1 MNPTQSS
8 VHRPGA
14 GLRSWTTAAAAAA
27 LVTFA
32 APAALAQAPGTAAS
46 GGGRGARVVK
56 DSKGF
61 RLQVDGRD
69 FMVIGMN
76 WDYFPIGTN
85 YNYSLW
91 KQPEDVIEAALAREM
106 PLLKAMGVNAIRVY
120 SGIPARWVRHIYE
133 RYGIYSVVNH
143 TVGRYGY
150 DLDGVWIPAEQI
162 DYSNPRFRAAVTAE
176 VLALVD
182 ELKDTPGLLMWLLG
196 NENNYGLSWRS
207 TEIENLPVGEQD
219 AGRARFLYSLFGEVI
234 RAIKARD
241 PDHLV
246 SIANGDVQYA
256 DLIAEECKGLDV
268 FGANS
273 YRGISFT
280 DLFQVVQDKL
290 GLPVMLTEFGADAWN
305 EKEMREDALDQA
317 IYLLGNWREIY
328 EQSAGKGRVG
338 NAVGGFTFQWSD
350 GWWKYTQVTNLDV
363 HDTNASWS
371 NGGYAYDYVK
381 GENNMNEEWFGI
393 CAKGP
398 PDGRG
403 LFDEYPRAAY
413 YALREAFRL
422 RPYDAKTDLAAIQAS
437 FAAIEPALL
446 AVTSRANQS
455 SLSSAILERVRLS
468 NVRLQFSTFSTGGT
482 NISTPPSTR
491 PQIGTPSY
499 LGFGNMESFY
509 ADVQVQPVQQ
519 LVATLSVNVLGG
531 VPRNPIDE
539 IFYESRGRPK
549 QVTTADGTTL
559 VLDDLERVQ
568 VYSAS
573 VTWDEPWF
581 NLQGFYR
588 TGHTSWAH
596 EGDFFQL
603 YQHAYYGDNPAW
615 GQRQI
620 DVYNAG
626 APYGFVLAGKKAV
639 EGLKIAYGPQLW
651 WGANP
656 ALMLKYTRTFGPF
669 EVTLVDE
676 EQVGLNLG
684 ASASSVQPEQQQR
697 RTALSMA
704 APWGIARLQIGAIQ
718 SGAPTIFASNSTG
731 KPGQTYQVPGQV
743 SSDRISV
750 GDTFGGKA
758 KVSVESGRWHWY
770 GQGAYMGL
778 VADSGFDPE
787 YITFTGWTL
796 KDFGSGNKVNALT
809 GLAVN
814 VGSFQIGPNFLWQ
827 KPLVGPGPSNSGL
840 PARNVL
846 DDPFVVRGGNREAVA
861 GELLIAYDPTPATW
875 MWAWDNVAREDAPF
889 AASLDFTYTH
899 QPTSTD
905 ASTYLLA
912 DGVTRLRFAFG
923 SPPANVWELKARIVS
938 VPLADVRLTGQLYG
952 GPAQAV
958 GPSPRLVNRYGAA
971 GRITWRSLAF
981 VGFLKFNDWG
991 AYDYYKDFNQTYPVQ
1006 VMGDLS
1012 YSLGIP
1018 VWLASPQTRIG
1029 LRGTFRTLNGYSN
1042 RFVPN
1047 PADPGQWG
1055 NEWEIRTYL
1064 NISL

>member
-1 MNPTQSS
+1 
-8 VHRPGA
+8 
-14 GLRSWTTAAAAAA
+14 
-27 LVTFA
+27 
-32 APAALAQAPGTAAS
+32 
-46 GGGRGARVVK
+46 VVK

-150 DLDGVWIPAEQI
+150 NLDGAWIPAEQI
-162 DYSNPRFRAAVTAE
+162 DYSNPRFRAAVTAD
-176 VLALVD
+176 VLAMVD
-182 ELKDTPGLLMWLLG
+182 ELKNTPGVLMWMLG

-219 AGRARFLYSLFGEVI
+219 TGRARFLYSLFGEVI

-256 DLIAEECKGLDV
+256 DLIAQECKGLDV

-280 DLFQVVQDKL
+280 DLFQVVNDKL
-290 GLPVMLTEFGADAWN
+290 GLPVVLTEFGADAWN
-305 EKEMREDALDQA
+305 AREMREDPLDQA
-317 IYLLGNWREIY
+317 IYDLGNWKEIY
-328 EQSAGKGRVG
+328 EESAGKGRVG

-350 GWWKYTQVTNLDV
+350 GWWKYKQEANLDV

-371 NGGYAYDYVK
+371 NGGYLYDYVK

-398 PDGRG
+398 PDARG

-422 RPYDAKTDLAAIQAS
+422 RPYDAKTDLAAIQAHFS
-437 FAAIEPALL
+437 AIEPALL
-446 AVTSRANQS
+446 AVTSRANQA

-468 NVRLQFSTFSTGGT
+468 NLRLQLSTFSTGGT
-482 NISTPPSTR
+482 RISTPPSSR
-491 PQIGTPSY
+491 PQNSAPSY
-499 LGFGNMESFY
+499 LGFGSMESFF
-509 ADVQVQPVQQ
+509 ADVQVQPVPQ
-519 LVATLSVNVLGG
+519 LVATVSVNVLGG
-531 VPRNPIDE
+531 VARNPIDE

-549 QVTTADGTTL
+549 QVVAADGTTL
-559 VLDDLERVQ
+559 VLNDLERVQ

-573 VTWDEPWF
+573 LTWDEPWF
-581 NLQGFYR
+581 NLEAFYR
-588 TGHTSWAH
+588 TGHVSWAH
-596 EGDFFQL
+596 EGDFFFL
-603 YQHAYYGDNPAW
+603 YPEAFYGDNMAW

-620 DVYNAG
+620 DIYDAI
-626 APYGFVLAGKKAV
+626 APSGFVLAGKKAA

-656 ALMLKYTRTFGPF
+656 ALMLKYTRAFGPI
-669 EVTLVDE
+669 ELTLVDE
-676 EQVGLNLG
+676 EQVGLNPG
-684 ASASSVQPEQQQR
+684 ATASSVVPEQQQR
-697 RTALSMA
+697 RTALSLKA
-704 APWGIARLQIGAIQ
+704 QWGIARLQIGGIQ
-718 SGAPTIFASNSTG
+718 SGAPTAFAPNTTG
-731 KPGQTYQVPGQV
+731 KLGQTYQVAGQA

-750 GDTFGGKA
+750 GNTFGGKA
-758 KVSVESGRWHWY
+758 KVSVESGPWHWY

-778 VADSGFDPE
+778 VADAGYDPTVT
-787 YITFTGWTL
+787 YTGWTL
-796 KDFGSGNKVNALT
+796 KDSGSGNQANALT

-814 VGSFQIGPNFLWQ
+814 VGQFQIGPNFLWQ
-827 KPLVGPGPSNSGL
+827 KPLVGPGPSNAGF

-846 DDPFVVRGGNREAVA
+846 DDPFAVRGNRETIA

-875 MWAWDNVAREDAPF
+875 MWAWDNLAREDAPF
-889 AASLDFTYTH
+889 AASLDFTYRH
-899 QPTSTD
+899 QPTTTD
-905 ASTYLLA
+905 ASTFVSA
-912 DGVTRLRFAFG
+912 AGDRFPFAFG
-923 SPPANVWELKARIVS
+923 SPAANVWELKARIVS
-938 VPLADVRLTGQLYG
+938 APLAGLRLAGQLYG
-952 GPAQAV
+952 GRAQAV
-958 GPSPRLVNRYGAA
+958 GPSSRLVDRYGGDA
-971 GRITWRSLAF
+971 RITWNSLAF
-981 VGFLKFNDWG
+981 QAFLKFNDWG
-991 AYDYYKDFNQTYPVQ
+991 AYDYYRDFNQTYPLQ

-1012 YSLGIP
+1012 YTLGLP
-1018 VWLASPQTRIG
+1018 AWLASSQTRIG

-1042 RFVPN
+1042 RFVPDPAN
-1047 PADPGQWG
+1047 PGEWG

-1064 NISL
+1064 NVSL